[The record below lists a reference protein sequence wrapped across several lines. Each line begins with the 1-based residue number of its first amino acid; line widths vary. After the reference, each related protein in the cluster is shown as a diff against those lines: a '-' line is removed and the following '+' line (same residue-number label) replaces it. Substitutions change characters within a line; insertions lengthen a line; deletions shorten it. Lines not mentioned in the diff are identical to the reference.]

1 MKNVCKTLFG
11 LIMLVAIVILGTGF
25 SVRADEDDEI
35 INDPILV
42 VSSYEV
48 SGGVIIPGEK
58 FILTV
63 ELENTDKNK
72 EAHNILVNLSFSDG
86 VSTVYPTLTQE
97 YIESIEPNT
106 KRKLQFEMIVASYY
120 SRPMAAFGVNIVMD
134 TRSNYV
140 TLYAPVQLDNSMFK
154 VVSKNI
160 PEEVGAGEKIS
171 VSLSFKSLL
180 EEKLSNVNLQILV
193 DDDKKPIA
201 TTNIGNISA
210 GASKTQN
217 MAFFID
223 EIGEHTVH
231 FMLSFNSEEGE
242 ESNTELYSGKI
253 QVNNVQK
260 ENVPV
265 VAETIETTLSDRD
278 KMIIIGCL
286 GAAFLLSIGIVLI
299 VKKYN

>member
-1 MKNVCKTLFG
+1 
-11 LIMLVAIVILGTGF
+11 
-25 SVRADEDDEI
+25 
-35 INDPILV
+35 
-42 VSSYEV
+42 
-48 SGGVIIPGEK
+48 
-58 FILTV
+58 
-63 ELENTDKNK
+63 
-72 EAHNILVNLSFSDG
+72 
-86 VSTVYPTLTQE
+86 
-97 YIESIEPNT
+97 IEPNT

>member
-160 PEEVGAGEKIS
+160 PEEAGKGEKIS

-242 ESNTELYSGKI
+242 ESTAELYSGKI
-253 QVNNVQK
+253 QVNSVQK
-260 ENVPV
+260 ENVPEV
-265 VAETIETTLSDRD
+265 SETIETSLSDRD

-299 VKKYN
+299 IKKYN

>member
-299 VKKYN
+299 IKKYN